1 MTTIGLKYRFICNGT
16 SNQVL
21 KLPTT
26 TNTLVAKLNAPLYRA
41 YLLKEQ
47 PRMIF
52 HVGYEE
58 ALRSRASNP
67 TTYPRA
73 KNSVFALR
81 CRPRAIE
88 CAVDEV
94 AGRVLR
100 KANCSATEVTCA
112 RVPQVCCR
120 LRGVQQTPEHERRNG
135 QCWRQDRDRL
145 DRLNDSPPC
154 STHGRHPHK
163 DVGCKTICSSSPAW
177 RLPDSRW
184 RKHAFHTK
192 YYQGCPDDHQ
202 SGHNPRLGFEARGG
216 CPASVNST
224 RKDGDLGLLRIDFH
238 SVIGE
243 HTLEC
248 VPWDEWF
255 RGSEENK
262 LAFLYEDA
270 RDSRFNKLI
279 ERDKSR

>member
-1 MTTIGLKYRFICNGT
+1 VHPEPLGRRRRPEGVPHKARGNRGLGNRCLHIPSAMTTIGLKYRFICNGT

-47 PRMIF
+47 PRMVF

-184 RKHAFHTK
+184 RKACLPHEVLPRVPRRPSIRTQSAAGFRSAWRLPSERKQHP
-192 YYQGCPDDHQ
+192 QGRRP
-202 SGHNPRLGFEARGG
+202 GFA
-216 CPASVNST
+216 A
-224 RKDGDLGLLRIDFH
+224 D
-238 SVIGE
+238 
-243 HTLEC
+243 
-248 VPWDEWF
+248 
-255 RGSEENK
+255 
-262 LAFLYEDA
+262 
-270 RDSRFNKLI
+270 
-279 ERDKSR
+279 